1 MSSGKQGRAA
11 SLAFSVVHLWPVS
24 EQEIPLYFVCYQ
36 GKEMKKFIVLLLI
49 SLCGVLWGCDKTVH
63 EERAEKSAKERADR
77 NRADHQKRSE

>member
-1 MSSGKQGRAA
+1 
-11 SLAFSVVHLWPVS
+11 
-24 EQEIPLYFVCYQ
+24 
-36 GKEMKKFIVLLLI
+36 MKKFIVLLLI